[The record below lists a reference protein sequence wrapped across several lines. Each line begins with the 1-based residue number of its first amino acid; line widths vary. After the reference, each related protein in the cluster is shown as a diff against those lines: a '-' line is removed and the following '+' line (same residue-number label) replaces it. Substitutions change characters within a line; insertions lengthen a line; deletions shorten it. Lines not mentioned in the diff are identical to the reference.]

1 MELFGFYS
9 REEKHMY
16 QRLRGVSG
24 VGSRTALQ
32 ILSSMSVQDLSL
44 ALVTGDSAALCR
56 VPGIG
61 KKTAQ
66 RLVLELKDKVDDEQ
80 LTGGGAAVAPK
91 VASAGPEAE
100 AVAALTAL
108 GYSGQ
113 EAAQAVSRV
122 AGQAST
128 LDELIFLALR
138 SGGRA

>member
-1 MELFGFYS
+1 MAYNVLPFT
-9 REEKHMY
+9 
-16 QRLRGVSG
+16 RLIEQFER
-24 VGSRTALQ
+24 L
-32 ILSSMSVQDLSL
+32 
-44 ALVTGDSAALCR
+44 
-56 VPGIG
+56 PGIG

-80 LTGGGAAVAPK
+80 LTGGGAAVTPK

-108 GYSGQ
+108 GYSGL

-128 LDELIFLALR
+128 LDELIRFA
-138 SGGRA
+138 GRVVAANEAES

>member
-1 MELFGFYS
+1 MASYNVAPLEELVDQFA
-9 REEKHMY
+9 
-16 QRLRGVSG
+16 RL
-24 VGSRTALQ
+24 
-32 ILSSMSVQDLSL
+32 
-44 ALVTGDSAALCR
+44 
-56 VPGIG
+56 PGIG

-80 LTGGGAAVAPK
+80 LTGGAAVTPK